1 LSCQKIY
8 YIGSLILQNFNNQK
22 QKNLKINNVIKYL
35 FLFLT
40 VYTFGQNPTFKIKY
54 SEQLAVFVFLENLSD
69 YYPDNV
75 FKTEFQKSKYN
86 VEKYKNLISKF
97 DQLSISYSFRFE
109 DFPYGSKKTMQ
120 TQDILKK
127 NLIETNNLNEFK
139 LRSAGMIPN
148 KTLSDL
154 GECISEFTPIYN
166 ELIYNSN
173 KEKFEKQLSEII
185 KYSNENQ
192 IENYFKTGLVFYN
205 STWDDSIPFVAAFYP
220 LPNSKGFTASAFCN
234 NFVSAIQTDLKS
246 HKDLFS
252 VMMHETYHIIYDEQ
266 SLEVKKEIDTYFKE
280 NKSKCSGYA
289 YQLMNE
295 VLATVLGNGYVYEKL
310 DGKIDEGEWY
320 NNKYINLMA
329 KQIYPLAKEYIDQK
343 KPIDKNFIDQYIQL
357 YETNFPDW
365 INEMSNIMTYRY
377 VITENEK
384 DFNTINKMFRYRSR
398 TEYEDQ
404 ITESSIEKMQNTPL
418 TKMVIISKDAKEKV
432 KLLKYKF
439 KELKNWKVNPDKEFV
454 EKILLGDKSQLI
466 IVNQKKSDLETLIKS
481 IK

>member
-1 LSCQKIY
+1 M
-8 YIGSLILQNFNNQK
+8 
-22 QKNLKINNVIKYL
+22 KINIVIKYL
-35 FLFLT
+35 FFFLT
-40 VYTFGQNPTFKIKY
+40 LQTFGQNASFKIKY
-54 SEQLAVFVFLENLSD
+54 SEQLAVFVFLENLSE

-86 VEKYKNLISKF
+86 IEKYKNIISKF
-97 DQLSISYSFRFE
+97 EQLSISYSFRFE

-127 NLIETNNLNEFK
+127 NLIETDNLNDFK
-139 LRSAGMIPN
+139 IRSAGMIPN

-154 GECISEFTPIYN
+154 GNCISKFTPIYN
-166 ELIYNSN
+166 ELIYNPN
-173 KEKFEKQLSEII
+173 KEKFEKQLDEIQ
-185 KYSNENQ
+185 KYSNDYK

-205 STWDDSIPFVAAFYP
+205 SSWDGSIPFEAAFYP

-266 SLEVKKEIDTYFKE
+266 SLEVKTEIDTYFKANE
-280 NKSKCSGYA
+280 SKCSNYA
-289 YQLMNE
+289 YQLLNE

-310 DGKIDEGEWY
+310 DGKLDAGEWY

-329 KQIYPLAKEYIDQK
+329 KKIYPLAKEYIDQS
-343 KPIDKNFIDQYIQL
+343 KPIDKNFIDQYIKI

-365 INEMSNIMTYRY
+365 INELDNIMTYRY

-384 DFNTINKMFRYRSR
+384 DFKTINKLFRYRSR

-404 ITESSIEKMQNTPL
+404 ITESSIEKMKQTPL
-418 TKMVIISKDAKEKV
+418 TKMVIIAKDSKEKI
-432 KLLKYKF
+432 KLLKNKF
-439 KELKNWKVNPDKEFV
+439 KELKNWKANPDKEFAD
-454 EKILLGDKSQLI
+454 KILLEDKSQLI
-466 IVNQKKSDLETLIKS
+466 ILNQKKSDLEALIKI

>member
-1 LSCQKIY
+1 
-8 YIGSLILQNFNNQK
+8 
-22 QKNLKINNVIKYL
+22 LKINIVIKYL
-35 FLFLT
+35 FFFLT
-40 VYTFGQNPTFKIKY
+40 LQTFGQNASFKIKY
-54 SEQLAVFVFLENLSD
+54 SEQLAVFVFLENLSE

-86 VEKYKNLISKF
+86 IEKYKNIISKF
-97 DQLSISYSFRFE
+97 EQLSISYSFRFE

-127 NLIETNNLNEFK
+127 NLIETDNLNDFK
-139 LRSAGMIPN
+139 IRSAGMIPN

-154 GECISEFTPIYN
+154 GECISKFTPIYN
-166 ELIYNSN
+166 ELIYNPN
-173 KEKFEKQLSEII
+173 KEKFEKQLDEIQ
-185 KYSNENQ
+185 KYSNDHK
-192 IENYFKTGLVFYN
+192 IEDYFKTGLVFYN
-205 STWDDSIPFVAAFYP
+205 SSWDSSIPFEAAFYP

-266 SLEVKKEIDTYFKE
+266 SLEVKTEIDTYFKANE
-280 NKSKCSGYA
+280 SKCSNYA
-289 YQLMNE
+289 YQLLNE

-310 DGKIDEGEWY
+310 DGKLDAGEWY

-329 KQIYPLAKEYIDQK
+329 KKIYPLAKEYIDQS
-343 KPIDKNFIDQYIQL
+343 KPIDKNFIDQYIKI

-365 INEMSNIMTYRY
+365 INELDNIMTYRY

-384 DFNTINKMFRYRSR
+384 DFKTINKLFRYRSR

-404 ITESSIEKMQNTPL
+404 ITESSIEKMKQTPL
-418 TKMVIISKDAKEKV
+418 TKMVIIAKDSKEKI
-432 KLLKYKF
+432 KLLKNKF
-439 KELKNWKVNPDKEFV
+439 KELKNWKANPDKEFAD
-454 EKILLGDKSQLI
+454 KILLEDKSQLI
-466 IVNQKKSDLETLIKS
+466 ILNQKKSDLEALIKM

>member
-1 LSCQKIY
+1 M
-8 YIGSLILQNFNNQK
+8 
-22 QKNLKINNVIKYL
+22 KINNVIKYV
-35 FLFLT
+35 FLFLAIH
-40 VYTFGQNPTFKIKY
+40 TFGQKPSFKIKY
-54 SEQLAVFVFLENLSD
+54 SEQLAVFVFLQNLSD

-86 VEKYKNLISKF
+86 NKKYKSLISKF

-120 TQDILKK
+120 TQDVLKK
-127 NLIETNNLNEFK
+127 NLIETDNLNDFK
-139 LRSAGMIPN
+139 LRSVGIIPN

-154 GECISEFTPIYN
+154 GECISEFTSIYN
-166 ELIYNSN
+166 ELIYNPN
-173 KEKFEKQLSEII
+173 KEQFEKQLDEIT
-185 KYSNENQ
+185 KYSQEHH
-192 IENYFKTGLVFYN
+192 IEDYFKIGLVFYN
-205 STWDDSIPFVAAFYP
+205 SSWDNSIPFEAAFYP

-252 VMMHETYHIIYDEQ
+252 VMMHETYHIVYDEQ
-266 SLEVKKEIDTYFKE
+266 SLEVKTDIDSYFKE
-280 NKSKCSGYA
+280 NKSKCSNYA
-289 YQLMNE
+289 YQLLNE

-329 KQIYPLAKEYIDQK
+329 KKIYPLTKEYIEQK

-365 INEMSNIMTYRY
+365 INEIDNIMTYRY
-377 VITENEK
+377 VITENEN
-384 DFNTINKMFRYRSR
+384 DFKTINKMFRYRSR

-418 TKMVIISKDAKEKV
+418 TKMVIISKGSKEKI
-432 KLLKYKF
+432 KLLKDKF
-439 KELKNWKVNPDKEFV
+439 KELKNWKPSPDKEFT

-481 IK
+481 IE